1 MNSKKAIT
9 LLVLVTLIMGLV
21 PLVPVQ
27 AIAIT
32 TGTATVYYDDEFTLE
47 GDGVPGGR
55 TVNVYWDDMEKET
68 FSDGSGKV
76 ASGKAK
82 RDQTYEIDF
91 DIPEGVVG
99 SHYIYVKDVVTED
112 WDVLEVTMDSSI
124 EVNPS
129 SGLKGDKVTV
139 NGYGFGYDD
148 DEDEGYDVDLLMEDV
163 LYGSAI
169 TVTFNPETPETDEL
183 GSWAAT
189 FSVPDEPY
197 GDYTITGT
205 DDDPVPNG
213 AVGDF
218 TIGASITL
226 SIEEGPVGSV
236 VTISG
241 RGFDDGEEVTVTID
255 GVPST
260 SPCHII
266 SGDTVRSDG
275 RITTRIVI
283 PSVDLDGDEPTD
295 YTITVEDEAGGD
307 MVDINSA
314 DADFEVNGVAEV
326 TATPS
331 YGTQGGKITVEGWN
345 FTRSSGTEVEVTLGV
360 VGDTTFKTD
369 SSGHFKGDFTI
380 PAIASDDADLIAV
393 IDYDVGD
400 ITAEDSVR
408 VGIMLVIITPDD
420 GPSGAKVSITGVGFE
435 DGAAYTATIGDE
447 DWFTG
452 TAEPDGTIAASPN
465 IPTIDPGTY
474 TITLTEDESE
484 IDVTAIFTVTD
495 KTMVELDPVMA
506 PNEYSVDIEGWF
518 FAEDPEVDNSLE
530 FLLYNE
536 TSEWILEVT
545 YENDDADPPIPETAV
560 ELELDEDWDDG
571 YFMGTF
577 EVPDADALSMGTY
590 YLNVTDGKGMFA
602 QATFE
607 VVSKITS
614 INPRKATFRIG
625 ETVAFNVQSSFA
637 QEDAYVKIMD
647 PDGELYWTTDSFDAD
662 NWVKVG
668 TVQVYPFYEQVAGG
682 NPMVLLEDAPI
693 GTYTWTYYDSD
704 DDELDSGVFN
714 VAAAPADILSE
725 QVQDLNEAMA
735 DLSSEIS
742 TVSDAVAGVK
752 SDVNSAIAAA
762 NAAVE
767 AANSAVEAVNSVA
780 GTASQA
786 AQAAQN
792 AADAAESAQNAAS
805 GLTTL
810 VYGAIGASL
819 VAALAAIVSLMQ
831 ISRRIAG

>member
-9 LLVLVTLIMGLV
+9 LLVLVTLIIGLV

-27 AIAIT
+27 AITIT
-32 TGTATVYYDDEFTLE
+32 TTTATVYYDEEFTIAGE
-47 GDGVPGGR
+47 GIPGGR
-55 TVNVYWDDMEKET
+55 TINVYWDDMEKET
-68 FSDGSGKV
+68 FSAGSGKV

-82 RDQTYEIDF
+82 RDQTFEIDF

-112 WDVLEVTMDSSI
+112 WDVLEVTVGSAI
-124 EVNPS
+124 KVTPS
-129 SGLKGDKVTV
+129 SGLKGDKVTAK
-139 NGYGFGYDD
+139 GYGFGYDD
-148 DEDEGYDVDLLMEDV
+148 DEDEGYDVTLEMEDD
-163 LYGSAI
+163 YGNPV
-169 TVTFNPETPETDEL
+169 TVTFNPETPETNEL
-183 GSWAAT
+183 GSWVAT
-189 FSVPDEPY
+189 FSVPEEDY

-205 DDDPVPNG
+205 DADTNS

-241 RGFDDGEEVTVTID
+241 RGFDKTEDVTVTIE
-255 GVPST
+255 GPVTKTCPIT
-260 SPCHII
+260 S
-266 SGDTVRSDG
+266 GETVRSDG
-275 RITTRIVI
+275 RITTRIVV
-283 PSVDLDGDEPTD
+283 PSVTLTDDEPTE
-295 YTITVEDEAGGD
+295 YEIVVVDEVGGP
-307 MVDINSA
+307 MTQNTA
-314 DADFEVNGVAEV
+314 KADFEVNGIAEV
-326 TATPS
+326 KATPS
-331 YGTQGGKITVEGWN
+331 YGTQGSQITVEGWN
-345 FTRSSGTEVEVTLGV
+345 FTRISGTEVEVTLG
-360 VGDTTFKTD
+360 GEGLKEFKVD
-369 SSGHFKGDFTI
+369 SSGHFKGTYNI
-380 PAIASDDADLIAV
+380 PAIASEDADLLAI
-393 IDYDVGD
+393 IDYDAPEDD
-400 ITAEDSVR
+400 ISATDSIR
-408 VGIMLVIITPDD
+408 VGIMLVIITPNE
-420 GPSGAKVSITGVGFE
+420 GPSGSLVSITGVGFE
-435 DGAAYTATIGDE
+435 AGEAFTVTLGDE
-447 DWFTG
+447 EWFTG
-452 TAEPDGTIAASPN
+452 SADAIDGTIAESMN
-465 IPTIDPGTY
+465 VPTMDPGTY
-474 TITLTEDESE
+474 TVTITEDESE
-484 IDVTAIFTVTD
+484 IDVTATLTVTH
-495 KTMVELDPVMA
+495 KTMVELDPIMA
-506 PNEYSVDIEGWF
+506 PNEYSVDIEGWY
-518 FAEDPEVDNSLE
+518 FAEDPGVDNSLE

-545 YENDDADPPIPETAV
+545 YENPDADPPIPKTAV

-577 EVPDADALSMGTY
+577 EVPDDEALSMGTY

-607 VVSKITS
+607 VVSKITT

-637 QEDAYVKIMD
+637 QDDAYVKIMD
-647 PDGELYWTTDSFDAD
+647 PDGELYWTTDKFDED

-725 QVQDLNEAMA
+725 QVEDLNEAMA
-735 DLSSEIS
+735 DLSGEIA
-742 TVSDAVAGVK
+742 TVSDAVADVK

-805 GLTTL
+805 ELTTL